1 MLEEKIESNAIP
13 GQLGSIHSILV
24 MPSSPATGP
33 TSAYPPGERIHKSS
47 RRKAISFTT
56 GQAATAS
63 IAAAAQ
69 NARLA
74 FPDDTITEDFTDS
87 PEATQVTT
95 SEDTIMT
102 DACAIP
108 PSECEAIQVRSNKP
122 VRAGTILIIP

>member
-1 MLEEKIESNAIP
+1 MLEGKIESNAIP
-13 GQLGSIHSILV
+13 DQLRSIHSTFV
-24 MPSSPATGP
+24 MPSSPATRP
-33 TSAYPPGERIHKSS
+33 TSAYPPTERIHKTSH
-47 RRKAISFTT
+47 RKAISFTT

-87 PEATQVTT
+87 PEAAQVTA
-95 SEDTIMT
+95 SEDTIMA

-108 PSECEAIQVRSNKP
+108 PECEAIQVRSNKP

>member
-1 MLEEKIESNAIP
+1 
-13 GQLGSIHSILV
+13 

-47 RRKAISFTT
+47 RRKAISFAT

-87 PEATQVTT
+87 PEAAQVTA
-95 SEDTIMT
+95 SEDAIMT

-108 PSECEAIQVRSNKP
+108 PLEREAIQVRSNKP